1 MNKLQIYPRCLM
13 ESLKVALADTPA
25 VLIHGARQS
34 GKTTLAKM
42 LGDEYAYYTF
52 DDETT
57 LTAARLDPIGFV
69 NRLPRKCILDEVQIV
84 PEIFRTLKTAIDEN
98 REPGRFILTGSANL
112 MLLPKVSDSLAGRVE
127 ILRLHPLSQVEIES
141 SGMTAISQMFSSA
154 FSPRD
159 TEIDYAEILDRVVRG
174 GYPEPIKRIDLGRN
188 RAWYRNYVTTIIE
201 RDLQEVAKIHNIGSM
216 PKLLKM
222 LANQTAQL
230 INVSEIAPAFQLSK
244 PTLKH
249 YTELL
254 NRIFMVE
261 YLQPFFRNRIKRLVK
276 TPKVHMTDTGLA
288 CSVMNISVEHLLQ
301 DPGKFG
307 HILETFVYNEL
318 RRQASWLNEDIEFFH
333 FRDRDGYEVD
343 LVLEDSQGKIV
354 GVEVKA
360 SATIREND
368 FVGLKRLK
376 RLLGE
381 QLSVG
386 LVLYIGNRVISLGD
400 GLYAAPI
407 SSLWEP
413 AAK

>member
-1 MNKLQIYPRCLM
+1 MNRPKIYPRYLM
-13 ESLKVALADTPA
+13 ENLKAALIDTPA

-42 LGDEYAYYTF
+42 LGSEYSYYTF

-69 NRLPRKCILDEVQIV
+69 NRLPGKCILDEVQIV
-84 PEIFRTLKTAIDEN
+84 PEIFRTLKKAIDEN

-141 SGMTAISQMFSSA
+141 SEMNAISQMFTGA
-154 FSPRD
+154 FVPRD
-159 TEIDYAEILDRVVRG
+159 AEIDYDGILNRVVRG
-174 GYPEPIKRIDLGRN
+174 GYPEPFKRVDITRN
-188 RAWYRNYVTTIIE
+188 RTWYRNYTATIIE
-201 RDLQEVAKIHNIGSM
+201 RNLQDITKIHNIESM

-261 YLQPFFRNRIKRLVK
+261 FLQPFFRNRIKRLVK
-276 TPKVHMTDTGLA
+276 TPKVHLTDTGLA
-288 CSVMNISVEHLLQ
+288 CSIMNISTKQLQ
-301 DPGKFG
+301 NDPGKFG

-318 RRQASWLNEDIEFFH
+318 RRQASWINEDIEFFH

-343 LVLEDSQGKIV
+343 VVLEDSHGKIV

-368 FVGLKRLK
+368 FIGLKRLQ
-376 RLLGE
+376 RLLGN
-381 QLSVG
+381 QLSMGV
-386 LVLYIGNRVISLGD
+386 VLYIGDRVISLGN

-407 SSLWEP
+407 SSLWET
-413 AAK
+413 ATK

>member
-1 MNKLQIYPRCLM
+1 M
-13 ESLKVALADTPA
+13 ENLKAALTDTPA

-42 LGDEYAYYTF
+42 LGNEYSYYTF

-69 NRLPRKCILDEVQIV
+69 DRLPNRCILDEVQIV
-84 PEIFRTLKTAIDEN
+84 PEIFRTLKKAIDEK

-112 MLLPKVSDSLAGRVE
+112 MLLPQVSDSLAGRVE
-127 ILRLHPLSQVEIES
+127 ILRLHPLSQIEIES
-141 SGMTAISQMFSSA
+141 SGANAILRMFAGEIASK
-154 FSPRD
+154 D
-159 TEIDYAEILDRVVRG
+159 TKIDYDDILDRVVRG
-174 GYPEPIKRIDLGRN
+174 GYPEPFKRVNIARN
-188 RAWYRNYVTTIIE
+188 RTWYRNYTTTIIE
-201 RDLQEVAKIHNIGSM
+201 RDLQDIAKIHNIGSM

-261 YLQPFFRNRIKRLVK
+261 FLQPFFRNRIKRLVK
-276 TPKVHMTDTGLA
+276 TPKVHITDTGLA
-288 CSVMNISVEHLLQ
+288 CSIMNISAEQLQ
-301 DPGKFG
+301 SDPGKFG

-318 RRQASWLNEDIEFFH
+318 RRQASWLVEDIEFFH
-333 FRDRDGYEVD
+333 FRDKDGYEVD
-343 LVLEDSQGKIV
+343 IVLEDNQGKVV

-368 FVGLKRLK
+368 FVGLKRLQ
-376 RLLGE
+376 RLIGK
-381 QLSVG
+381 QLSMG
-386 LVLYIGNRVISLGD
+386 IVLYLGDRLISLGH

-407 SSLWEP
+407 SALWEP
-413 AAK
+413 ITL

>member
-1 MNKLQIYPRCLM
+1 MNNLQIYPRYLL
-13 ESLKVALADTPA
+13 ESLKAALADTPA

-42 LGDEYAYYTF
+42 LGEEYSYYTF

-57 LTAARLDPIGFV
+57 LTAAQLDPIGFI
-69 NRLPRKCILDEVQIV
+69 NRLPGKCILDEVQIV
-84 PEIFRTLKTAIDEN
+84 PEIFRTLKKAIDEN

-141 SGMTAISQMFSSA
+141 TETNAISQMFSNA
-154 FSPRD
+154 FAPRE
-159 TEIDYAEILDRVVRG
+159 TEINYAEILNRVVRG
-174 GYPEPIKRIDLGRN
+174 GYPEPFKRMDLRRN
-188 RAWYRNYVTTIIE
+188 RSWYRNYIATIIE
-201 RDLQEVAKIHNIGSM
+201 RDLRDVAKIHSAGSM

-230 INVSEIAPAFQLSK
+230 NNVSEIAPAFQLSK

-276 TPKVHMTDTGLA
+276 TPKVHITDTGLA
-288 CSVMNISVEHLLQ
+288 CSIMNISVEHLQ
-301 DPGKFG
+301 RDPAKFG

-318 RRQASWLNEDIEFFH
+318 RRQSSWLNEEIEFFH

-343 LVLEDSQGKIV
+343 LVLEDSQGNIV
-354 GVEVKA
+354 GIEVKA

-368 FVGLKRLK
+368 FLGLKRLQ
-376 RLLGE
+376 RLLGK
-381 QLSVG
+381 QLSMGV
-386 LVLYIGNRVISLGD
+386 VLYIGDRVMSLGN

-407 SSLWEP
+407 SSLWT
-413 AAK
+413 ANT

>member
-1 MNKLQIYPRCLM
+1 MKDLKIYPRYLM
-13 ESLKVALADTPA
+13 KSLKMALVDTPV

-42 LGDEYAYYTF
+42 LGDEYSYYTF

-57 LTAARLDPIGFV
+57 LAAARLDPIGFV
-69 NRLPRKCILDEVQIV
+69 NRLPAKCILDEVQVV
-84 PEIFRTLKTAIDEN
+84 PEIFRTLKKAIDEN

-141 SGMTAISQMFSSA
+141 TGTNAISQMFSNA
-154 FSPRD
+154 FTPRD
-159 TEIDYAEILDRVVRG
+159 AEIDYTEILDRVVRG
-174 GYPEPIKRIDLGRN
+174 GYPEPFKRMDLARN
-188 RAWYRNYVTTIIE
+188 RTWYRNYITTIIE
-201 RDLQEVAKIHNIGSM
+201 RDLQDVAKIHNIGSM

-230 INVSEIAPAFQLSK
+230 INISEIAPAFQLSK

-254 NRIFMVE
+254 SRIFMVE

-288 CSVMNISVEHLLQ
+288 CSIMNISVEHLQQ

-318 RRQASWLNEDIEFFH
+318 RRQASWLNENIEFFH

-360 SATIREND
+360 SATIRETD
-368 FVGLKRLK
+368 FVGLKRLQ

-381 QLSVG
+381 QLSMGV
-386 LVLYIGNRVISLGD
+386 VLYTGERVISLGD

-407 SSLWEP
+407 SSLWI
-413 AAK
+413 AAT

>member
-1 MNKLQIYPRCLM
+1 MKN
-13 ESLKVALADTPA
+13 LKTALADTPA

-42 LGDEYAYYTF
+42 LGDEYTYYTF

-69 NRLPRKCILDEVQIV
+69 NRLPGKCILDEVQIL
-84 PEIFRTLKTAIDEN
+84 PEIFRTLKKAIDEK
-98 REPGRFILTGSANL
+98 REPGRFVLTGSANL
-112 MLLPKVSDSLAGRVE
+112 MLLPQVSDSLAGRIE
-127 ILRLHPLSQVEIES
+127 ILRLYPLSQVEIES
-141 SGMTAISQMFSSA
+141 SGMNAISQMFGGEFPSG
-154 FSPRD
+154 D
-159 TEIDYAEILDRVVRG
+159 TKIEYERMIDRVIRG
-174 GYPEPIKRIDLGRN
+174 GYPEPLNRIDITRN
-188 RAWYRNYVTTIIE
+188 RTWYRNYTTTIIE
-201 RDLQEVAKIHNIGSM
+201 RDLQDIVRIHNIESM

-230 INVSEIAPAFQLSK
+230 INVSEIAPAFQISK

-276 TPKVHMTDTGLA
+276 TPKVHLTDTGLA
-288 CSVMNISVEHLLQ
+288 CSIMNVSADQLLN

-318 RRQASWLNEDIEFFH
+318 RRQSSWLSEEIEFFH

-343 LVLEDSQGKIV
+343 LVLEDSNGRIV

-368 FVGLKRLK
+368 FVGLKRLQ
-376 RLLGE
+376 RILGD
-381 QLSVG
+381 QLSLGV
-386 LVLYIGNRVISLGD
+386 VLYLGDRRLSLGS
-400 GLYAAPI
+400 GLFASPV

-413 AAK
+413 PI

>member
-1 MNKLQIYPRCLM
+1 MNKLQIYPRYLM

-57 LTAARLDPIGFV
+57 LTATRLDPIGFV
-69 NRLPRKCILDEVQIV
+69 NRLPEKCILDEVQIV
-84 PEIFRTLKTAIDEN
+84 PEIFRTLKKAIDEN

-141 SGMTAISQMFSSA
+141 SETNAISQMFSSA
-154 FSPRD
+154 FAPRD
-159 TEIDYAEILDRVVRG
+159 TNIDYAEILDRVVRG
-174 GYPEPIKRIDLGRN
+174 GYPEPFKRIDLDRN
-188 RAWYRNYVTTIIE
+188 RTWYRNYVTTIIE

-288 CSVMNISVEHLLQ
+288 CSIMNVSVEHLQQ

-343 LVLEDSQGKIV
+343 LVLENSQGKIV

-360 SATIREND
+360 SATIRESD
-368 FVGLKRLK
+368 FVGLKRLQ
-376 RLLGE
+376 RLLGD
-381 QLSVG
+381 QLSMG
-386 LVLYIGNRVISLGD
+386 IVLYVGDRVISLGN

>member
-1 MNKLQIYPRCLM
+1 MNESKIYPRYLM
-13 ESLKVALADTPA
+13 ENLKAALTDTPA

-42 LGDEYAYYTF
+42 LGNEYSYYTF

-69 NRLPRKCILDEVQIV
+69 DRLPNRCILDEVQIV
-84 PEIFRTLKTAIDEN
+84 PEIFRTLKKAIDEK

-112 MLLPKVSDSLAGRVE
+112 MLLPQVSDSLAGRVE
-127 ILRLHPLSQVEIES
+127 ILRLHPLSQIEIES
-141 SGMTAISQMFSSA
+141 SGANAILRMFAGEIASK
-154 FSPRD
+154 D
-159 TEIDYAEILDRVVRG
+159 TKIDYDDILDRVVRG
-174 GYPEPIKRIDLGRN
+174 GYPEPFKRVNIARN
-188 RAWYRNYVTTIIE
+188 RTWYRNYTTTIIE
-201 RDLQEVAKIHNIGSM
+201 RDLQDIAKIHNIGSM

-261 YLQPFFRNRIKRLVK
+261 FLQPFFRNRIKRLVK
-276 TPKVHMTDTGLA
+276 TPKVHITDTGLA
-288 CSVMNISVEHLLQ
+288 CSIMNISAEQLQ
-301 DPGKFG
+301 SDPGKFG

-318 RRQASWLNEDIEFFH
+318 RRQASWLVEDIEFFH
-333 FRDRDGYEVD
+333 FRDKDGYEVD
-343 LVLEDSQGKIV
+343 IVLEDNQGKVV

-368 FVGLKRLK
+368 FVGLKRLQ
-376 RLLGE
+376 RLIGK
-381 QLSVG
+381 QLSMG
-386 LVLYIGNRVISLGD
+386 IVLYLGDRLISLGH

-407 SSLWEP
+407 SALWEP
-413 AAK
+413 ITL

>member
-1 MNKLQIYPRCLM
+1 MNGPKIYPRYLM
-13 ESLKVALADTPA
+13 ESLKAALIDTPA

-42 LGDEYAYYTF
+42 LGSEYSYYTF

-69 NRLPRKCILDEVQIV
+69 NRLPGKCILDEVQIV
-84 PEIFRTLKTAIDEN
+84 PEIFRTLKKAIDEN

-141 SGMTAISQMFSSA
+141 SEMNAISQMFTGEFTPGDA
-154 FSPRD
+154 
-159 TEIDYAEILDRVVRG
+159 EIDYDEILNRVVRG
-174 GYPEPIKRIDLGRN
+174 GYPEPFKRVDITRN
-188 RAWYRNYVTTIIE
+188 RTWYRNYTTTIIE
-201 RDLQEVAKIHNIGSM
+201 RDLQDITKIHNIESM

-261 YLQPFFRNRIKRLVK
+261 FLQPFFRNRIKRLVK
-276 TPKVHMTDTGLA
+276 TPKIHLTDTGLA
-288 CSVMNISVEHLLQ
+288 CSIMNISAKQLQ
-301 DPGKFG
+301 DDPGKFG

-318 RRQASWLNEDIEFFH
+318 RRQASWLIEDIEFFH

-343 LVLEDSQGKIV
+343 LVLEDSNGKIV

-368 FVGLKRLK
+368 FVGLKRLQ
-376 RLLGE
+376 RLLGS
-381 QLSVG
+381 QLSMGV
-386 LVLYIGNRVISLGD
+386 VLYIGDRVISLGN

-407 SSLWEP
+407 SSLWESTT
-413 AAK
+413 K

>member
-1 MNKLQIYPRCLM
+1 MNTSQIYPRYLM
-13 ESLKVALADTPA
+13 KNLKTALADTPA

-42 LGDEYAYYTF
+42 LGDEYTYYTF

-69 NRLPRKCILDEVQIV
+69 NRLPGKCILDEVQIL
-84 PEIFRTLKTAIDEN
+84 PEIFRTLKKAIDEK
-98 REPGRFILTGSANL
+98 REPGRFVLTGSANL
-112 MLLPKVSDSLAGRVE
+112 MLLPQVSDSLAGRIE
-127 ILRLHPLSQVEIES
+127 ILRLYPLSQVEIES
-141 SGMTAISQMFSSA
+141 SGMNAISQMFGGEFPSG
-154 FSPRD
+154 D
-159 TEIDYAEILDRVVRG
+159 TKIEYERMIDRVIRG
-174 GYPEPIKRIDLGRN
+174 GYPEPLNRIDITRN
-188 RAWYRNYVTTIIE
+188 RTWYRNYTTTIIE
-201 RDLQEVAKIHNIGSM
+201 RDLQDIVRIHNIESM

-230 INVSEIAPAFQLSK
+230 INVSEIAPAFQISK

-276 TPKVHMTDTGLA
+276 TPKVHLTDTGLA
-288 CSVMNISVEHLLQ
+288 CSIMNVSADQLLN

-318 RRQASWLNEDIEFFH
+318 RRQSSWLSEEIEFFH

-343 LVLEDSQGKIV
+343 LVLEDSNGRIV

-368 FVGLKRLK
+368 FVGLKRLQ
-376 RLLGE
+376 RILGD
-381 QLSVG
+381 QLSLGV
-386 LVLYIGNRVISLGD
+386 VLYLGDRRLSLGS
-400 GLYAAPI
+400 GLFASPV

-413 AAK
+413 PI